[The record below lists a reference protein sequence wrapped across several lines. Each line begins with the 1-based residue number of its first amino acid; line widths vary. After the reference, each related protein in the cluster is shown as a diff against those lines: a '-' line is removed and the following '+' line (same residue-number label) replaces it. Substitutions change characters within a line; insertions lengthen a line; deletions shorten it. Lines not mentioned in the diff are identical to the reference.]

1 MVSYSIYPCPESS
14 TDIINFMYE
23 NEERNENTSFLDTLK
38 AMHIANINRLKI
50 GLVNRNSIWNKFE
63 CHQIALKATW
73 LH

>member
-50 GLVNRNSIWNKFE
+50 GLVNRNSI
-63 CHQIALKATW
+63 
-73 LH
+73 